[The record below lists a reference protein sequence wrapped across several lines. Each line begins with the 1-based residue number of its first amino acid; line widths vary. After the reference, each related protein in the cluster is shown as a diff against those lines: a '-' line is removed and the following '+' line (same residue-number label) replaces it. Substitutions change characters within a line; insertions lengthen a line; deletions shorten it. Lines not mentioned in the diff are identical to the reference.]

1 MRELPKMKPTMKLTR
16 ARTSRATPSGVR
28 WSHAALVLGLARA
41 ASSCAHDGA
50 GQGQS
55 SLPPGASSPAAG
67 PQQAAMSPAASGEGT
82 EVVLCDGQTKIT
94 VPAGTSGTSV
104 AGALMTEWM
113 RKNPNANWEAEERER
128 HTLQPAADNA
138 ALVGQ
143 VQGQTYGRVTQQ
155 DVVLWKTEVERV
167 ATAGSA
173 VFHSANELGS
183 TVAVSCD
190 MCHPHAA
197 NTHPETYPK
206 YQAQLGRVALLRDMI
221 NWCIEHPVRGR
232 ALDSDDPK
240 LRAIEAYLLAQRKG
254 KPLEYGRH

>member
-1 MRELPKMKPTMKLTR
+1 MRMNKSTALP
-16 ARTSRATPSGVR
+16 
-28 WSHAALVLGLARA
+28 ALALGLATA
-41 ASSCAHDGA
+41 AISCAHDSA

-55 SLPPGASSPAAG
+55 SLPPAASSPAPAE
-67 PQQAAMSPAASGEGT
+67 PAPAAAASAAQGAEAQSPA
-82 EVVLCDGQTKIT
+82 VLLCDGQTKIS
-94 VPAGTSGTSV
+94 VAAGTPGTTV
-104 AGALMTEWM
+104 AGALMSEWL

-155 DVVLWKTEVERV
+155 DVTLWKTEVERV

-173 VFHSANELGS
+173 VFHSADQLGS

-221 NWCIEHPVRGR
+221 NWCIEHPVRGK

-240 LRAIEAYLLAQRKG
+240 LRALEAYILAQRKG
-254 KPLEYGRH
+254 KELDYGRH